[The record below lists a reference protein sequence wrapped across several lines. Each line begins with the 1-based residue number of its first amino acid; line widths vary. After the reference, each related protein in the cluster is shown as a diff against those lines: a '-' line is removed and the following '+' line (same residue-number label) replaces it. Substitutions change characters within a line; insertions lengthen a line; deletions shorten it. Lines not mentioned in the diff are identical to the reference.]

1 MHIIYM
7 HIIYM
12 HIIYMHIS
20 EAEIQYRNTVQC
32 ERYHDRSTLCV
43 CIIHVCCCAWSLGSS
58 LFSFSPFSWRRLP
71 CNIFRAYLPKIIC
84 HHGLQPLYS
93 IGHIV
98 VCALFATVSALSSM
112 SGHLSDTTF
121 DMEAQ
126 MVSTLTA

>member
-1 MHIIYM
+1 MYVAVYGVWGH
-7 HIIYM
+7 H
-12 HIIYMHIS
+12 
-20 EAEIQYRNTVQC
+20 
-32 ERYHDRSTLCV
+32 
-43 CIIHVCCCAWSLGSS
+43 SS
-58 LFSFSPFSWRRLP
+58 LFLLLAGGG

-112 SGHLSDTTF
+112 SGHLSDATF
-121 DMEAQ
+121 DVEAQ